1 MVRNVNFDRRNI
13 QGTFSSMNFPLIK
26 IQGNGGGKWY
36 NLWNGSLANQGSG
49 YRHLLVDGTTQ
60 PLSFYMFNF
69 EHANGDIMAEFD
81 DVSNVEIYQYKAE
94 GDKPDAKFTNSNQ
107 FRVFGFGG
115 TSTPPTGSA
124 NIEVEA
130 STNFLLANADFQQII
145 PGQSGAVDP
154 SGNYRVEETLPGGGT
169 VQTGGWEQFVL
180 YKQGSPH
187 TTDPAVSLFS
197 DDFQD
202 GDSSG
207 WTVNGGTWSVATSGS
222 NKSYHQDAVSITA
235 KSPAGDTAWTDYS
248 VEAQIMVSSWNSAGS
263 AGVIGRYLDGNNQ
276 YMLRYNNGTG
286 KLNLEKRIGGTVT
299 VLDSV
304 AVTAPSVG
312 VYHTF
317 KLDMNGSSLT
327 GYLDGV
333 QKVSATDSA
342 RSSGKIGL
350 YTFDQKAD
358 FDNVVVK

>member
-1 MVRNVNFDRRNI
+1 
-13 QGTFSSMNFPLIK
+13 
-26 IQGNGGGKWY
+26 
-36 NLWNGSLANQGSG
+36 
-49 YRHLLVDGTTQ
+49 
-60 PLSFYMFNF
+60 
-69 EHANGDIMAEFD
+69 
-81 DVSNVEIYQYKAE
+81 EIYQYKAE